1 MARRQ
6 RIDQAAL
13 ARAKREIAEP
23 AEDDRDDDQDADGL
37 HDGTPWRFAPSDD
50 TEGGAND

>member
-13 ARAKREIAEP
+13 ARAKRELAEP
-23 AEDDRDDDQDADGL
+23 AEDDQDDDAEDDSL
-37 HDGTPWRFAPSDD
+37 HDGRPWRFDAPAD
-50 TEGGAND
+50 TEGGSTD

>member
-23 AEDDRDDDQDADGL
+23 AEDDRDDDREADGL
-37 HDGTPWRFAPSDD
+37 HDGTSWRFDAPED
-50 TEGGAND
+50 TEGGSAD